1 MTALATF
8 IGASGCPCGSE
19 AVTIALMVVGAVAT
33 GMGWYLVSHR
43 GASIWVVFATLNGI
57 LAVTALLTR
66 RLALSPSVGAG
77 AAVAVGTAAGLLLYA
92 GTYVFVIIARRWPSF
107 SKDVSSLYGRGAGMS
122 LPVGLLLAMGIAAP
136 GEEVFWR
143 GLFQQHLTQSWGR
156 ATGAIVT
163 VLAYVAAN
171 AVSLSLPIA
180 AAALVGGA
188 VWGLLAAWSGGVL
201 ASVIC
206 HAVWT
211 GMMVAFPPPGGE
223 RPAAADPEHEVA
235 S

>member
-1 MTALATF
+1 LSEFATL

-33 GMGWYLVSHR
+33 GLGWYLVSHR

-57 LAVTALLTR
+57 LAVTVLLTR

-77 AAVAVGTAAGLLLYA
+77 AAVVVGLGAGVLLYG
-92 GTYVFVIIARRWPSF
+92 GTYVFVVIARRWPSF

-122 LPVGLLLAMGIAAP
+122 LPIGLLLGAGIAAP
-136 GEEVFWR
+136 GEEIFWR
-143 GLFQQHLTQSWGR
+143 GLVQQHLTQSWGR
-156 ATGAIVT
+156 TVGAVVT

-171 AVSLSLPIA
+171 AVSLSLPIG

-211 GMMVAFPPPGGE
+211 GMMVALPPPGGE
-223 RPAAADPEHEVA
+223 RPAATDPDHEVA
-235 S
+235 R

>member
-1 MTALATF
+1 LSALATI

-19 AVTIALMVVGAVAT
+19 AVTIALMVIGAVAT
-33 GMGWYLVSHR
+33 GIGWYLVSHR

-77 AAVAVGTAAGLLLYA
+77 VAVAAGLGAGLLLYA
-92 GTYVFVIIARRWPSF
+92 GTYVFVVIARRWPSF

-122 LPVGLLLAMGIAAP
+122 LPIGLLLGAAIAAP
-136 GEEVFWR
+136 GEEIFWR
-143 GLFQQHLTQSWGR
+143 GLFQQHLAQSWGR
-156 ATGAIVT
+156 GAATVVT

-188 VWGLLAAWSGGVL
+188 IWGLLAAWSGGVL
-201 ASVIC
+201 ASVVC

-211 GMMVAFPPPGGE
+211 GMMVAFPPPGGA
-223 RPAAADPEHEVA
+223 RPAASESERGAA
-235 S
+235 A